1 MARVG
6 MSMKALTNHRG
17 FTLIELMLVIIII
30 GILVGMIAPRLTGR
44 SQQARL
50 AAVQA
55 DINAHLSAA
64 LDLFELDNGRYP
76 TTAEGLQALRIAP
89 PGVSR
94 WKGPY
99 LKRPI
104 PNDPWGRP
112 YVYRSPGQHNK
123 EDYDLVSFGP
133 DGVEGNADDITN
145 WQ

>member
-1 MARVG
+1 
-6 MSMKALTNHRG
+6 MKSLKNDKG
-17 FTLIELMLVIIII
+17 FTLVELMLVVIII
-30 GILVGMIAPRLTGR
+30 GILVAMIAPRLTGR
-44 SQQARL
+44 SQQARI

-76 TTAEGLQALRIAP
+76 TTAEGLEALRTAP
-89 PGVSR
+89 AGVTR

-104 PNDPWGRP
+104 PKDPWSRS
-112 YVYRSPGQHNK
+112 YVYRSPGQRNK
-123 EDYDLVSFGP
+123 EDYDLFSYGP
-133 DGVEGNADDITN
+133 DGIEGNEDDITN